1 MKIKVTPDFPAADLV
16 LLRHRL
22 ANAVARIA
30 LFDAEAAIAAEF
42 GADDDDPDP
51 IGEAMA
57 GAVFDHVRESTIRA
71 MLALHECEFAN
82 GADDLTSRQVQ
93 PLLAAG
99 LASWRPTG
107 ILGVD
112 EAVMRAAGVGGSG
125 FDYASRWN

>member
-22 ANAVARIA
+22 ANAAARIT
-30 LFDAEAAIAAEF
+30 LFDAEAL
-42 GADDDDPDP
+42 DMPDDPDP
-51 IGEAMA
+51 IGKAMA

-71 MLALHECEFAN
+71 MLAIHDCEFAN
-82 GADDLTSRQVQ
+82 GADGLTSRQVQ